1 MTIGQFSVLQFD
13 SDFRVIGLAI
23 VADASLPLITA
34 GVGEVE
40 TALNLL
46 ESDAMTAA
54 VAGGLGM
61 VGILDVAGDGM
72 VAGLQADVDER
83 GLGGADAVF
92 EGILDERDE
101 YHRRYR

>member
-1 MTIGQFSVLQFD
+1 MIGF
-13 SDFRVIGLAI
+13 AI

-34 GVGEVE
+34 RVGEVE

-46 ESDAMTAA
+46 KSDAMTAA

-61 VGILDVAGDGM
+61 VGILDVAGNGM
-72 VAGLQADVDER
+72 FAGLQADVDER

-101 YHRRYR
+101 NHGRNLEWRIGN